1 VCIHVHVHFVYKKK
15 ILTEKLHMRF
25 NEYTAIKKNKNK
37 MDLKNL
43 METRSSSLISSFVI
57 LFHT

>member
-1 VCIHVHVHFVYKKK
+1 
-15 ILTEKLHMRF
+15 MRF
-25 NEYTAIKKNKNK
+25 NEYTAIKKNKNT

-57 LFHT
+57 LFHTYNKKKLVC